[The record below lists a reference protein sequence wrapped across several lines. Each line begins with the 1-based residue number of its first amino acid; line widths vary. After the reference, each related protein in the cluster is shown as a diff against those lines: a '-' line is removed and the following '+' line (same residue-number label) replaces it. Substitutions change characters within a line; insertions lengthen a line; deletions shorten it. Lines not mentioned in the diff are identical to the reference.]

1 MKNHISNEQIGIK
14 DHREM
19 EMDTAMTADC
29 KYLNGMDPA
38 EYSLKQENALAQNV
52 RKHKAY

>member
-1 MKNHISNEQIGIK
+1 MKNNISEEQIGIK

-19 EMDTAMTADC
+19 EMATAETADC

-38 EYSLKQENALAQNV
+38 EYSLKQENELARNV
-52 RKHKAY
+52 RAHKAY